1 MYQNNPAGVS
11 TGLAYT
17 SMGGSVLYIETI
29 FEDWQKEEDKFTT
42 NTSNTQNNTN
52 ENEKDEEKDK
62 KKPAYIQGLKL
73 TGNLGKTIS
82 ESSEIAY
89 SYAKT

>member
-29 FEDWQKEEDKFTT
+29 FEDWQKEEDKITT
-42 NTSNTQNNTN
+42 NTSNTQNNKN
-52 ENEKDEEKDK
+52 EDEKDEEKDK

>member
-29 FEDWQKEEDKFTT
+29 FEDWQKEEDKITT
-42 NTSNTQNNTN
+42 NTSNTQNNKN

>member
-29 FEDWQKEEDKFTT
+29 FEDWQKEEDKITT